1 MGVGVQVGKSGC
13 TRWQSCVF
21 PKNRDIFFHNNATMI
36 RIRKL
41 KFFPV
46 VPITFKNYVIY
57 ILAGLRLHCPLRA
70 FSDCNVQPS
79 LVVQHRA

>member
-46 VPITFKNYVIY
+46 VPITFKNYVFI
-57 ILAGLRLHCPLRA
+57 
-70 FSDCNVQPS
+70 FW
-79 LVVQHRA
+79 LVWVFTAP